1 MNYKELSNV
10 FKKISKWDSKKT
22 KVLSI
27 KTRPFNTIAV
37 FSNIINKTICK
48 NKNILY
54 IFCNREKKYASE
66 KIKELNNFVD
76 GIIESEKLKDN
87 FKYIFIEEISEVTE
101 FYDLVIFDDISLE
114 PGRLRLR
121 PKGSAGGHNGIKSII
136 AHLGSDKFKRVKFG
150 VGDKP
155 KGWDLADWV
164 LGKFPA
170 ELYPQLRDG
179 NTRACEAVE
188 CIISEGIESAM
199 NKFNG

>member
-1 MNYKELSNV
+1 MNNSGECIREVMDYYKAD
-10 FKKISKWDSKKT
+10 ID
-22 KVLSI
+22 
-27 KTRPFNTIAV
+27 
-37 FSNIINKTICK
+37 
-48 NKNILY
+48 
-54 IFCNREKKYASE
+54 
-66 KIKELNNFVD
+66 
-76 GIIESEKLKDN
+76 
-87 FKYIFIEEISEVTE
+87 
-101 FYDLVIFDDISLE
+101 DLIVIFDDISLE

-136 AHLGSDKFKRVKFG
+136 VHLGSDKFKRIKFG

>member
-66 KIKELNNFVD
+66 KIKELKKDERKLLYLRYFAD
-76 GIIESEKLKDN
+76 KTQTEIGEELGISQVQVSRMEKKILKTMREHA
-87 FKYIFIEEISEVTE
+87 KE
-101 FYDLVIFDDISLE
+101 
-114 PGRLRLR
+114 
-121 PKGSAGGHNGIKSII
+121 
-136 AHLGSDKFKRVKFG
+136 
-150 VGDKP
+150 
-155 KGWDLADWV
+155 
-164 LGKFPA
+164 
-170 ELYPQLRDG
+170 
-179 NTRACEAVE
+179 
-188 CIISEGIESAM
+188 
-199 NKFNG
+199 